1 MLQPLLASLTHEPA
15 ICTHVHAASIRL
27 GATSYTVKAFV
38 TRCGKHVVLCYKFL
52 LITELEWAKYSKK
65 RKKKEKK
72 WKCHWHLEVTLPML
86 PLNNELE
93 SC

>member
-1 MLQPLLASLTHEPA
+1 MLRPLLSFSTHEPA

-27 GATSYTVKAFV
+27 RAISYTIKAFV
-38 TRCGKHVVLCYKFL
+38 TRCGMQVVLCYKFL

-72 WKCHWHLEVTLPML
+72 WKYHWHLEVMLPML

>member
-1 MLQPLLASLTHEPA
+1 MLRPLLASLTHEPA

-65 RKKKEKK
+65 RKKKVEMPLALRG
-72 WKCHWHLEVTLPML
+72 HVT
-86 PLNNELE
+86 NA
-93 SC
+93 SFKQ